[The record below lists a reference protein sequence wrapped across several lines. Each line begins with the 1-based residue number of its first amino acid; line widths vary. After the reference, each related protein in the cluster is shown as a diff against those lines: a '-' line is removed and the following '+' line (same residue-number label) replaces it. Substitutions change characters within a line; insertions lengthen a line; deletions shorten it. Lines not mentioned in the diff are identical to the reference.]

1 MDPPGSAKKEKKL
14 KGKWTEEEEKLLIKL
29 RSSGMKWVDIS
40 QQNPGRSATA
50 CRLRY
55 QNYTE
60 KKEWA
65 EDEKDMLARLYH
77 RYAIELSRCV
87 GANVVA
93 PRGKVKLASDPHG
106 IVELA
111 WAYLGHRPDGLKR
124 LYDRSLALLG
134 EALQI
139 LGRDLFMEDMWK
151 RIADEMCRPWR
162 SCERMH
168 WQLGEEEMLRRAN
181 VQYRGGGPTPP
192 GGHPDDL
199 ENDAGSPPSTAGLT
213 DDDQT
218 ASPSYQH
225 SHTAQSPHQ
234 RAHHYHH
241 HGPHPQQPQH
251 SPYALPSSSH
261 SHHALS
267 REPSREPSRERQ
279 QQQWPPPPLPSM
291 MPSSLPTRP
300 TSATSTIAS
309 VGQPMSPQMPLPAGM
324 QQQQQLRHHNPAV
337 AAPPVLTLHQPLPT
351 GGYHHTPLLGTPLQ
365 TPTPL
370 SSSASAS
377 GGGASAG
384 GMRPVTPLSLA
395 AAGGGGGGGS
405 SDHLAQQ
412 QQQQQQQQQGHQQPN
427 PSGTTPRT
435 VPTVVHGGHAGPGR
449 LASPFAGGG
458 SSSERP
464 TTAGSMTDR
473 EGDVVGGKGGGG
485 RHRHRHHH
493 HHHHHY
499 PHQSAGFVA
508 DMDAVQVK
516 KEARV
521 GDD

>member
-1 MDPPGSAKKEKKL
+1 
-14 KGKWTEEEEKLLIKL
+14 
-29 RSSGMKWVDIS
+29 MKWVDIS

-77 RYAIELSRCV
+77 R
-87 GANVVA
+87 
-93 PRGKVKLASDPHG
+93 
-106 IVELA
+106 
-111 WAYLGHRPDGLKR
+111 
-124 LYDRSLALLG
+124 
-134 EALQI
+134 
-139 LGRDLFMEDMWK
+139 FMEDMWK

-192 GGHPDDL
+192 GGHLDDL
-199 ENDAGSPPSTAGLT
+199 ENDAASPPSTAGLT

-241 HGPHPQQPQH
+241 HGPHPQHPQH
-251 SPYALPSSSH
+251 SPYALSH

-267 REPSREPSRERQ
+267 REPSREPSREQQ
-279 QQQWPPPPLPSM
+279 QQQWPPPPLPSSM

-309 VGQPMSPQMPLPAGM
+309 VGQPMSPQMPLPPGM
-324 QQQQQLRHHNPAV
+324 QPQQHHPLRHHNPAA
-337 AAPPVLTLHQPLPT
+337 AAPPALTLHQPLPT
-351 GGYHHTPLLGTPLQ
+351 GGYHHTPLLGTPRQ

-370 SSSASAS
+370 SSSASA
-377 GGGASAG
+377 GAGSAG
-384 GMRPVTPLSLA
+384 GMRPVTPLTLA
-395 AAGGGGGGGS
+395 VAAGGGGSSS

-412 QQQQQQQQQGHQQPN
+412 QQGHQQQQQQQPN

-435 VPTVVHGGHAGPGR
+435 VPTVVHGGGHAGPGR
-449 LASPFAGGG
+449 LASPFHAGGG
-458 SSSERP
+458 SSSSERP

-473 EGDVVGGKGGGG
+473 EGGDVVGGGGKGGSS
-485 RHRHRHHH
+485 RHRHHHNHHH